1 MPAKDQLYAL
11 VEQAAASGLP
21 LSKLRGIAFYDM
33 DKDAPLTLLNSFAA
47 AEQAFTQIPEFVA
60 RFGGDNVRR
69 VALQFV
75 YEYFARVD
83 SVRYEP
89 TVFDPLWEDFTAE
102 IANPQW
108 ATRGIAN
115 VKYFTSQSLHMDL
128 GEGTVIRGR
137 DFKELY
143 SFGFNQAILDRIADD
158 WIGFGASSFVL
169 VAEDL
174 VLKQPDNIIL
184 MNSATVWAKAAR
196 AIQACR
202 LAGPGDITLGSM
214 WVVRASLFNF
224 GIGGVHQTGVSIPSM
239 GSQFVWSDAV
249 AAVYPQIHRDLSRLE
264 NKGYGAAPGNL
275 DIALRSFMGTY
286 DRWPNRQDS
295 QLLDA
300 ITALEALFG
309 TETEIAFKLA
319 FRVAAL
325 LSSSDSDR
333 AQMLKLMKDFYDT
346 RSKLVHGAGL
356 RDKHQRC
363 LQQVD
368 ELRALVRRLL
378 RAFVAFTAN
387 PPGTYGKAFF
397 REQLDLALVDAAERE
412 KLRAALGLNQ

>member
-1 MPAKDQLYAL
+1 MPAKDDLQIL
-11 VEQAAASGLP
+11 VEQAAARGLP
-21 LSKLRGIAFYDM
+21 LIKLRGIAFYDM
-33 DKDAPLTLLNSFAA
+33 EKDAPLTLLESFAA
-47 AEQAFTQIPEFVA
+47 AEQAITQFPEFRA

-69 VALQFV
+69 VTLQFI

-83 SVRYEP
+83 GVRYEQA
-89 TVFDPLWEDFTAE
+89 VFDALWEDFTAD

-115 VKYFTSQSLHMDL
+115 VRCFTSHSLHLDL
-128 GEGTVIRGR
+128 GEGTAIRGR
-137 DFKELY
+137 NLKELY
-143 SFGFNQAILDRIADD
+143 SLGFNQAILDRISDD
-158 WIGFGASSFVL
+158 WSGFGASSFVL

-174 VLKQPDNIIL
+174 VHKQPDNIIL
-184 MNSATVWAKAAR
+184 MNLGTVWTKAAR

-202 LAGPGDITLGSM
+202 LAGPCDITIGPM
-214 WVVRASLFNF
+214 WVVRASRFNF
-224 GIGGVHQTGVSIPSM
+224 GIGGLHQTGFSIPST
-239 GSQFVWSDAV
+239 GSQFVWSETV
-249 AAVYPQIHRDLSRLE
+249 AAVYPQILRDLGRLE
-264 NKGYGAAPGNL
+264 NKGYGGAPGNL

-286 DRWPNRQDS
+286 DRWPNGQDS

-325 LSSSDSDR
+325 LAPSDSDR
-333 AQMLKLMKDFYDT
+333 AQMLKLMKNFYDT

-356 RDKHQRC
+356 RDKHRLC

-397 REQLDLALVDAAERE
+397 SEQLDLALVDAAERE